1 LSKPSRPSI
10 GEITLVL
17 SHIADRVADDPS
29 PRLDPILGASLRRS
43 LEELQRFVPG
53 LDAPPDPEA
62 ARFFRRAS
70 EAAFHDGLHR
80 DALARALRG
89 LSFAPHDPNL
99 HYLAAS
105 ACFEL
110 GAVHEAVLLL
120 SHALWIHPG
129 HPEARRDL
137 LSFAAPDD
145 ATAWGAA
152 PPPEGDPLE
161 GWEDMSAQSE
171 LRFEM
176 LDAGDAPNPELG
188 DPERREV
195 KPTGKAKP
203 AKPARAAGDD
213 KQPKTGRPRR
223 KRREPGNGEG
233 GERRAA

>member
-1 LSKPSRPSI
+1 LSKPARPSI

-29 PRLDPILGASLRRS
+29 PRLDPILGSSLRRA

-53 LDAPPDPEA
+53 LDAAPDPEA
-62 ARFFRRAS
+62 ARFFRRAA

-105 ACFEL
+105 ACFEM

-137 LSFAAPDD
+137 LTFAAPDD

-152 PPPEGDPLE
+152 APPPEGDSLE

-176 LDAGDAPNPELG
+176 LDANEGPNPELN
-188 DPERREV
+188 DPERRDA
-195 KPTGKAKP
+195 KAAGRAKP
-203 AKPARAAGDD
+203 AKSAKPEGE
-213 KQPKTGRPRR
+213 KKEPKTGRR
-223 KRREPGNGEG
+223 KRRGTGNGEG
-233 GERRAA
+233 EGRRAA

>member
-1 LSKPSRPSI
+1 MSKPVRPGI

-29 PRLDPILGASLRRS
+29 PRLDPILGSSLRRA
-43 LEELQRFVPG
+43 LEELQRFIPG

-105 ACFEL
+105 ACFEM

-137 LSFAAPDD
+137 LTFAAPDD

-152 PPPEGDPLE
+152 APPPGGDALE
-161 GWEDMSAQSE
+161 GWEDISAQSE
-171 LRFEM
+171 LGFE
-176 LDAGDAPNPELG
+176 LFDVHDGPNPELG
-188 DPERREV
+188 DPERRD
-195 KPTGKAKP
+195 AKP
-203 AKPARAAGDD
+203 APRPKPARAADA
-213 KQPKTGRPRR
+213 KKPPKTGRR
-223 KRREPGNGEG
+223 KRKETGNGEG